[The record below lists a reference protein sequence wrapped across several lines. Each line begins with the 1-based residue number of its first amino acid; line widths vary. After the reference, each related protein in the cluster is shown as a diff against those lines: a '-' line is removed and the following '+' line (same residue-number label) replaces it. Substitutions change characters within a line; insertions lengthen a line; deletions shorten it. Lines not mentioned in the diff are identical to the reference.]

1 MGSKRVIRNES
12 RFMRYMKGPI
22 RVLARVRD
30 LYVQSMTG
38 CGGHVSYG
46 NAMGCPT
53 PQIPKLPKSF
63 SSSHINYRTA
73 EEELRE
79 LIRLASTRNLTGKIE
94 AELLRSKR
102 PPSQGVAAVTRSHTV
117 AFGRIDEDRAV
128 EFGDEEDVGL
138 LGGGA
143 YPRSRS
149 YAVLRRNKVA

>member
-1 MGSKRVIRNES
+1 MGSKRVIRSES
-12 RFMRYMKGPI
+12 KFIRYMKGPI

-30 LYVQSMTG
+30 LYVQSMMG
-38 CGGHVSYG
+38 CGGHVNYG

-53 PQIPKLPKSF
+53 PQIPRLPKSF
-63 SSSHINYRTA
+63 SSSHINYKTA

-102 PPSQGVAAVTRSHTV
+102 PPSHGVTRSHTV

-149 YAVLRRNKVA
+149 YAVLRRSKVA